1 MSDPVSNA
9 EIEDVLSSIRRLVSV
24 DDRPDLSAAEQPDP
38 SETMDAD
45 RSHGGAGNRLVLT
58 PALRVDARDTDPQP
72 DPQPD
77 AESQAEPVDSAP
89 DTADQDPPAEDPDA
103 SALQF
108 SHSEFEQEQQDTADD
123 TAEDS
128 AESHGP
134 DEADSAA
141 SDDASDNA
149 ASEDAAQADGAPYV
163 LDQTQAADPS
173 QAPGLGDRI
182 AEVEAA
188 VAAQDDQ
195 WEPDGESDDA
205 YSGGAVSPMAWE
217 DYGPEPTYDD
227 ADDADGDEPINDD
240 MENVATEVSSASGMA
255 DDQLIEPSDETAGS
269 SGPDAW
275 QASEARDEAPG
286 EASLWDDDRADTV
299 IDEEALRDMVSEI
312 VRQELQGA
320 LGERIT
326 RNVRKL
332 VRREIHRA
340 LSSHELD

>member
-24 DDRPDLSAAEQPDP
+24 DDRPDVSAAEQSDT
-38 SETMDAD
+38 SGTMVSDA
-45 RSHGGAGNRLVLT
+45 SHGGAENRLVLT
-58 PALRVDARDTDPQP
+58 PALRVDASDTDPQP
-72 DPQPD
+72 ES
-77 AESQAEPVDSAP
+77 ESQAEPA
-89 DTADQDPPAEDPDA
+89 DTAQDTAQQDPPTEDPDE
-103 SALQF
+103 SALRF
-108 SHSEFEQEQQDTADD
+108 SHSAYDHEQQDTADD
-123 TAEDS
+123 TAEDHSADEDDS
-128 AESHGP
+128 AET
-134 DEADSAA
+134 DAA
-141 SDDASDNA
+141 SDDAAHVD
-149 ASEDAAQADGAPYV
+149 DDPYV

-217 DYGPEPTYDD
+217 DYGPEPAYDD
-227 ADDADGDEPINDD
+227 ADGADDANGDAPMNDAA
-240 MENVATEVSSASGMA
+240 ENADDTKNLVSEVSQASDLA
-255 DDQLIEPSDETAGS
+255 DDQRIKPNDETAGAY
-269 SGPDAW
+269 GPDALH
-275 QASEARDEAPG
+275 ASDSSDEMPD
-286 EASLWDDDRADTV
+286 EASLWDDERADTV